1 MYLRGKEYK
10 FDFIGKK
17 KIWFAVSSVLILVS
31 IIAFALMGLN
41 LGIEFRG
48 GFLLRTTL
56 ESPATVPEIDN
67 ILSRYADQG
76 LGKGIVQVSDDG
88 LTLTLRLPLIEDE
101 PAQLRVIEGIK
112 NDLKERYGIPQG
124 EFMVKTR
131 LNNPATVQEVEELL
145 QKYKDG
151 GLQAF
156 QVALSEEGS
165 SLAIY
170 TNRIS
175 NEGQRNEFLNNIKK
189 DLNQEFGLP
198 DGDFTGPVREVILD
212 EELVGSEWG
221 KEISRKAIISLVV
234 FLAIILVYISFRFEF
249 KMSVPAII
257 ALVHDTIITV
267 GIYALTRRQVTPA
280 TVIAFL
286 TILGYSLY
294 DSIVVFDRINENV
307 NLMDASGRKTY
318 SEVVNESVNQT
329 LMRSIGTTLTTLLP
343 IFTIL
348 LFGGETLK
356 DFAFALFIGVILG
369 SASSIF
375 IAPEILALWKET
387 EPRYAAIRSKAEKQ
401 GARER
406 VVKKKA
412 EVIPLQKKSEEL
424 AERKGE
430 KEKKEKKDKVAGA
443 VATEEERA
451 KVEVKESAQPATKP
465 APKTP
470 PKVTPRKK
478 GSGKST
484 TRGPAVSKKKK
495 KKKKK

>member
-1 MYLRGKEYK
+1 MYLKGKEYK
-10 FDFIGKK
+10 LNFIGRK
-17 KIWFAVSSVLILVS
+17 KIWFGVSAVLVLIS
-31 IIAFALMGLN
+31 IIAFSLMGLN

-56 ESPATVPEIDN
+56 ESPATVPQVED
-67 ILSRYADQG
+67 ILSKYADQG
-76 LGKGIVQVSDDG
+76 LGKSIIQVSDDG
-88 LTLTLRLPLIEDE
+88 LTLTMRLPLIEDE
-101 PAQLRVIEGIK
+101 SAQLKVIEGIK
-112 NDLKERYGIPQG
+112 SDLKERYGIPQG
-124 EFMVKTR
+124 EFMIKTA
-131 LNNPATVQEVEELL
+131 LNNPAAASEVEEILER
-145 QKYKDG
+145 YKDK
-151 GLQAF
+151 GLQSY
-156 QVALSEEGS
+156 QVALSEEGK
-165 SLAIY
+165 SLSVY

-175 NEGQRNEFLNNIKK
+175 DEGLRVQFLNGVKD
-189 DLNQEFGLP
+189 DLNQRYGLP
-198 DGDFTGPVREVILD
+198 EDDFTGPVREVILD

-249 KMSVPAII
+249 KMSVPAIV

-267 GIYALTRRQVTPA
+267 GVYALTRRQVTPA

-294 DSIVVFDRINENV
+294 DTIVVFDRISENV
-307 NLMDASGRKTY
+307 NLMDASGRRTY

-329 LMRSIGTTLTTLLP
+329 MMRSIGTTLTTLLP

-406 VVKKKA
+406 VIKKRA
-412 EVIPLQKKSEEL
+412 EVVPMGKKREE
-424 AERKGE
+424 AVGKMGE
-430 KEKKEKKDKVAGA
+430 KEKAAAGVAAKQPARADTKGA
-443 VATEEERA
+443 
-451 KVEVKESAQPATKP
+451 AQPAAKP
-465 APKTP
+465 SPKTP
-470 PKVTPRKK
+470 SKGAPKKK
-478 GSGKST
+478 PGSGKAT

-495 KKKKK
+495 KKKKR